1 MVEFESRSDPV
12 SGSKNH
18 PCCTKQFLKVYKQ
31 QAKNTKLGRGTGHN
45 TDYMSKN
52 KIHPILHIGKLK
64 IKQLAETHIFSK

>member
-18 PCCTKQFLKVYKQ
+18 PRSTKQFLKLYKQ

-45 TDYMSKN
+45 TDYCQ
-52 KIHPILHIGKLK
+52 KIRFTPFYRLGN
-64 IKQLAETHIFSK
+64 